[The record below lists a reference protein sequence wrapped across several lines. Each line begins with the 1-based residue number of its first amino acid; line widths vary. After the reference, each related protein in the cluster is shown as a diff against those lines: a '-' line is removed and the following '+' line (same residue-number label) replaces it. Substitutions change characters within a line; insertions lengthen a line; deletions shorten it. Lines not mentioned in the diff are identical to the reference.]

1 MSCRLVSPGVEN
13 ALRGVSVV
21 DRDKLQTGTVVANSD
36 SNADVAQK
44 SVIVVSPQDMP
55 QLFGPTLW
63 RKGFLPIFPSDE
75 SQASPAPV
83 GSGSPAFSTARS
95 FSTCIRRMA
104 RSGAAGVLQGASL
117 PLFRRATLAV
127 SAHGMQPCVIT
138 RLASVPRWFRS
149 SFSSTRTPI
158 LRSAIVLGSAGIRA
172 VIGQSS

>member
-13 ALRGVSVV
+13 ALRGISVV
-21 DRDKLQTGTVVANSD
+21 DRDKLQTGTVVADGD
-36 SNADVAQK
+36 SNADVAHE

-55 QLFGPTLW
+55 HVFGPTLW
-63 RKGFLPIFPSDE
+63 RKGFFPIFHSDE

-83 GSGSPAFSTARS
+83 ESGSPAFSTTRS
-95 FSTCIRRMA
+95 FSSTCMRRMA

-158 LRSAIVLGSAGIRA
+158 LRSAVVLGWNSCFYW
-172 VIGQSS
+172 